1 MSIERGVRQDDTW
14 ITADPV
20 VGCAKNC
27 NYCFLQG
34 YDKTLKP
41 GIPTMSAE
49 KTIDNV
55 LSFENYRDDSPI
67 MVGSETDAFM
77 NRSNI
82 SYFSEFFRTYAER
95 ELPNPLVFSTKCKIP
110 DEFIELVKSYE
121 AVRTVFYLS
130 FSGLP
135 QTIEPTIKGE
145 HIKSNF
151 ERLKEAEIPTIHYWR
166 PFLPQNAHREKIR
179 EIIDY
184 VAQQATCSVAVGL
197 KTNDEIIKHLL
208 AAWPELGDS
217 AEELKSAAD
226 VWPEGVKDYV
236 EEYTSTKFPEY
247 PLFWVNSCALAY
259 ALQKP
264 DFNAMFK
271 GTACDANH
279 CPPDQRERC
288 AINLLGYK
296 PSPDSVREALEQ
308 MGLEDYQFEIDE
320 SERIVFVQGDI
331 SHGQLIYLRQKLN
344 YPISVRGEFLSTNEW
359 SGHAT
364 NKESMHLP
372 YATENFDIDV
382 IWVRAQYTRKLFRSV
397 ERVEWGAEQYALE
410 LMVQVGHLSD
420 LVLRQEHKL
429 NRRTEEENADALAD
443 EISDVVLNI
452 FSIADAFSV
461 SVPALVREKLGLR
474 FNEIVNNKKLFEGLE
489 SSDPTET
496 QINSAMLELS
506 KQSALLASMVT
517 AVEKEDVGQ
526 GELGQALLDSL
537 KACFT
542 VLNFYKVNLHKA
554 FDKMILESEA
564 FVEKNKL
571 T

>member
-1 MSIERGVRQDDTW
+1 MSIEKGIRQDDTW

-20 VGCAKNC
+20 VGCAKDC

-41 GIPTMSAE
+41 GMPIMSAD
-49 KTIDNV
+49 KSIDNM
-55 LSFENYRDDSPI
+55 LSFENYRPDSPV

-82 SYFSEFFRTYAER
+82 NYFTEFFKTYADR
-95 ELPNPLVFSTKCKIP
+95 GLTNPLVFSTKCKIP
-110 DEFIELVKSYE
+110 DEFIELVKSNE

-135 QTIEPTIKGE
+135 QTIEPTIKSE

-179 EIIDY
+179 EIFDY
-184 VAQQATCSVAVGL
+184 AAQYATCSVAVGL
-197 KTNDEIIKHLL
+197 KTNDEIIRQLIN
-208 AAWPELGDS
+208 AWPELGDNVDQVNAS
-217 AEELKSAAD
+217 AD
-226 VWPEGVKDYV
+226 VWPEGVKDYI
-236 EEYTSTKFPEY
+236 EEYVSSKFPEY
-247 PLFWVNSCALAY
+247 PLYWVNSCALAY

-264 DFNAMFK
+264 DFNAMFE

-296 PSPDSVREALEQ
+296 PTSESVNDALAQ
-308 MGLEDYQFEIDE
+308 MELDCEFEIDE
-320 SERIVFVQGDI
+320 NEKVVHIDGDVN
-331 SHGQLIYLRQKLN
+331 HGQLIYIRQKIN
-344 YPISVRGEFLSTNEW
+344 YPVKVRGEFLSTNEW

-382 IWVRAQYTRKLFRSV
+382 IWERAQYTRKLFRSV
-397 ERVEWGAEQYALE
+397 ERVEWGADQYALE

-452 FSIADAFSV
+452 FSIADSFSL
-461 SVPALVREKLGLR
+461 SVPALLREKKGLR
-474 FNEIVNNKKLFEGLE
+474 RNEIVDSRQLLHQSETDQ
-489 SSDPTET
+489 SSANE
-496 QINSAMLELS
+496 ISYAMLELS
-506 KQSALLASMVT
+506 KRSAILAGMVT
-517 AVEKEDVGQ
+517 EIEKGEKEPQ
-526 GELGQALLDSL
+526 SLRQPILDAFE
-537 KACFT
+537 ACYSII
-542 VLNFYKVNLHKA
+542 NFYNINLHKA
-554 FDKMILESEA
+554 FDKMIFESEA

>member
-1 MSIERGVRQDDTW
+1 MSIEKGVRQDDTW

-20 VGCAKNC
+20 VGCAKDC

-41 GIPTMSAE
+41 GMPIMSAE
-49 KTIDNV
+49 KSIDNV
-55 LSFENYRDDSPI
+55 LSFENYRPDSPI

-77 NRSNI
+77 NRSNVN
-82 SYFSEFFRTYAER
+82 YFSEFYRTYAER
-95 ELPNPLVFSTKCKIP
+95 GLPNPLVFSTKCKIP
-110 DEFIELVKSYE
+110 DEFIELVKSHE

-135 QTIEPTIKGE
+135 QTIEPTIKSE

-166 PFLPQNAHREKIR
+166 PFLPQNSHREKIR

-184 VAQQATCSVAVGL
+184 AAELATCSVAVGL
-197 KTNDEIIKHLL
+197 KTNDEIIKQLI
-208 AAWPELGDS
+208 AAWPELGDAS
-217 AEELKSAAD
+217 DIANAAAD
-226 VWPEGVKDYV
+226 VWPAGVKEYI
-236 EEYTSTKFPEY
+236 EEYTRTKFPNY

-279 CPPDQRERC
+279 CPPEQRERC

-296 PSPDSVREALEQ
+296 PSQDDVRDALGQ
-308 MGLEDYQFEIDE
+308 MGIEDYSFEINE
-320 SERIVFVQGDI
+320 NERAINLKGDVT
-331 SHGQLIYLRQKLN
+331 HGQLIYLRQRLN
-344 YPISVRGEFLSTNEW
+344 YPIKVEGEFSSANEW

-364 NKESMHLP
+364 NKESVDLP
-372 YATENFDIDV
+372 YATNNFDLDV
-382 IWVRAQYTRKLFRSV
+382 IWERAQYTRKLFRSV
-397 ERVEWGAEQYALE
+397 ERVEWEAEQYALE

-420 LVLRQEHKL
+420 MVLRQEHKL
-429 NRRTEEENADALAD
+429 NRKTEEENAEAIAD

-452 FSIADAFSV
+452 FSIADTFSV
-461 SVPALVREKLGLR
+461 SVPLLVREKLGLR
-474 FNEIVNNKKLFEGLE
+474 WNEIVDSGKLIDRLE
-489 SSDPTET
+489 SINPTNE
-496 QINSAMLELS
+496 QISSAMLELS

-517 AVEKEDVGQ
+517 SVDKGEVKKE
-526 GELGQALLDSL
+526 ELGQAVLNALR
-537 KACFT
+537 ACFS
-542 VLNFYKVNLHKA
+542 VLNFYKVNLHQA

-571 T
+571 K

>member
-14 ITADPV
+14 ITVDSV
-20 VGCAKNC
+20 VGCAKSC
-27 NYCFLQG
+27 GYCFLQG

-41 GIPTMSAE
+41 GMPIMSAD
-49 KTIDNV
+49 KAIDNV
-55 LSFENYRDDSPI
+55 LSFENYRIDSPI

-82 SYFSEFFRTYAER
+82 NYFTEFFRIYSER

-110 DEFIELVKSYE
+110 NEFIELVRSNE
-121 AVRTVFYLS
+121 AVKTVFYLS

-145 HIKSNF
+145 HIRGNF
-151 ERLKEAEIPTIHYWR
+151 ERLSEAEIPTIHYWR
-166 PFLPQNAHREKIR
+166 PFLPQNAQREKIR

-184 VAQQATCSVAVGL
+184 VAKLATCSVAVGL

-208 AAWPELGDS
+208 AAWPELGNNT
-217 AEELKSAAD
+217 EEAKAAAD
-226 VWPEGVKDYV
+226 VWPEGVKDYI
-236 EEYTSTKFPEY
+236 EEYTSIKFPEY

-296 PSPDSVREALEQ
+296 PSPDSIREALTQ
-308 MGLEDYQFEIDE
+308 MGLEDCKFEIDE
-320 SERIVFVQGDI
+320 KERVVSVQGDVT
-331 SHGQLIYLRQKLN
+331 HGQLIYLRQKLN
-344 YPISVRGEFLSTNEW
+344 YPIKVRGEFLSTNEW

-382 IWVRAQYTRKLFRSV
+382 IWERAQYTRNLFRSV

-429 NRRTEEENADALAD
+429 NRRTEEENADAIAD

-452 FSIADAFSV
+452 FSIADAFTI
-461 SVPALVREKLGLR
+461 SVPTLVREKLGIYWSD
-474 FNEIVNNKKLFEGLE
+474 IVDSRKLIEDLE
-489 SSDPTET
+489 SSHPTSD
-496 QINSAMLELS
+496 QIGLAMLELS
-506 KQSALLASMVT
+506 KQSALLASMVIS
-517 AVEKEDVGQ
+517 VGKEDIGQ
-526 GELGQALLDSL
+526 KELSQALLDSL
-537 KACFT
+537 RACFS
-542 VLNFYKVNLHKA
+542 VLNFYNVNLHKA

-571 T
+571 A

>member
-1 MSIERGVRQDDTW
+1 MPI
-14 ITADPV
+14 
-20 VGCAKNC
+20 
-27 NYCFLQG
+27 
-34 YDKTLKP
+34 
-41 GIPTMSAE
+41 MSAE
-49 KTIDNV
+49 KALDNV
-55 LSFENYRDDSPI
+55 LSFENYRADSPL

-82 SYFSEFFRTYAER
+82 NYFSEFIKIYAER

-110 DEFIELVKSYE
+110 DEFIALVKNYE

-135 QTIEPTIKGE
+135 QTIEPTIKSE

-166 PFLPQNAHREKIR
+166 PFLPQNSHREKIR
-179 EIIDY
+179 EVIDY
-184 VAQQATCSVAVGL
+184 AAQLATCSVAVGL
-197 KTNDEIIKHLL
+197 KTNDEIIKHLA
-208 AAWPELGDS
+208 AAWPELVGNPS
-217 AEELKSAAD
+217 ETNAAAD
-226 VWPEGVKDYV
+226 VWPEGVKEYI
-236 EEYTSTKFPEY
+236 EEYTRANFPEY

-264 DFNAMFK
+264 DFNAMFE

-279 CPPDQRERC
+279 CPSEQRERC
-288 AINLLGYK
+288 VISLLDYK
-296 PSPDSVREALEQ
+296 PSPDGVREALTQ
-308 MGLEDYQFEIDE
+308 MGLEDCQFEIDE
-320 SERIVFVQGDI
+320 IKRVVYVQGDVT
-331 SHGQLIYLRQKLN
+331 HGQLIYLRQKLN
-344 YPISVRGEFLSTNEW
+344 YPIKIHGEFLSTNEW
-359 SGHAT
+359 SGQAT
-364 NKESMHLP
+364 NKESMELP
-372 YATENFDIDV
+372 YATENFDLDV
-382 IWVRAQYTRKLFRSV
+382 IWERAQYTRTLFRSV
-397 ERVEWGAEQYALE
+397 EKIEWEAEQYALE

-429 NRRTEEENADALAD
+429 NRRSVEENADAIAD

-452 FSIADAFSV
+452 FSIADVFSI

-474 FNEIVNNKKLFEGLE
+474 WNEIIDSKKLIKSSE
-489 SSDPTET
+489 STYLT
-496 QINSAMLELS
+496 NNQISLAMLELS

-517 AVEKEDVGQ
+517 TVGKDVTGQ
-526 GELGQALLDSL
+526 KKLSVALLDSL
-537 KACFT
+537 QACLV
-542 VLNFYKVNLHKA
+542 VLDFYKVNLHRA